1 MAAAW
6 DGTLA
11 AIVGGLAGAIA
22 GIAATTLTNKTNR
35 TAGRIEKR
43 IDDIEAAAELLRVE
57 AISYWSTAGA
67 GDSSVARKII
77 TLWETVVTKVDS
89 LEDFKNQVGDL
100 GQVNACI
107 DKLYDLITGSDFQ
120 AKYRSADQDKVA
132 EIRGLCTSLCSH
144 LHTSRRL
151 VNRWRHFWKR
161 RSISKSQ
168 ANDRKN
174 GKASE
179 VR

>member
-1 MAAAW
+1 MAEAW

-11 AIVGGLAGAIA
+11 AIIGGIAGAIA
-22 GIAATTLTNKTNR
+22 GIAATTITNKTNR
-35 TAGRIEKR
+35 TASRIEKR
-43 IDDIEAAAELLRVE
+43 IDDIEAAAELLRLE

-67 GDSSVARKII
+67 GDSSGARKII
-77 TLWETVVTKVDS
+77 TLWESVVTKVDALS
-89 LEDFKNQVGDL
+89 DFKNQTGDL
-100 GQVNACI
+100 GQVNDCI

-120 AKYRSADQDKVA
+120 AKDRSADQDKVS

-161 RSISKSQ
+161 RFFKQCETTSPQ
-168 ANDRKN
+168 
-174 GKASE
+174 G
-179 VR
+179 

>member
-35 TAGRIEKR
+35 TATRIEKR

-100 GQVNACI
+100 AQVNASI
-107 DKLYDLITGSDFQ
+107 DQLYDLITGSDFQ
-120 AKYRSADQDKVA
+120 AKCRSPDQDKVA

-161 RSISKSQ
+161 RSIGRS
-168 ANDRKN
+168 
-174 GKASE
+174 
-179 VR
+179 